1 MSQGG
6 CELGLLK
13 RTYPRLE
20 NPMSKTRR
28 TQIITDQTVQGELLF
43 RAIVYW
49 FFCLLVVEL
58 MVLGW
63 ALWTKPAQP
72 FPATIRHSL
81 AVSAP
86 AIFGS
91 VLLLPIVLID
101 VLRVSNR
108 FVGPIQQVR
117 LTMRQL
123 ASGEPARRVY
133 LRRDDFWQEL
143 AHYTNLVADEMET
156 AREEDLDEFEDED
169 FPCTDQVATSIEA

>member
-1 MSQGG
+1 
-6 CELGLLK
+6 
-13 RTYPRLE
+13 
-20 NPMSKTRR
+20 MSKSRR
-28 TQIITDQTVQGELLF
+28 NQIITDQTVQGELLF

-49 FFCLLVVEL
+49 FFCLMVVEL

-63 ALWTKPAQP
+63 ALWTGPEQP
-72 FPATIRHSL
+72 LQAAIRQSL
-81 AVSAP
+81 AISAP

-117 LTMRQL
+117 NTMRQL
-123 ASGEPARRVY
+123 AGGEPARRVY

-143 AHYTNLVADEMET
+143 AYYTNIVADEVET
-156 AREEDLDEFEDED
+156 NRDGDEEEEDED
-169 FPCTDQVATSIEA
+169 FPCTDELTKVEGPDELRVVNGA